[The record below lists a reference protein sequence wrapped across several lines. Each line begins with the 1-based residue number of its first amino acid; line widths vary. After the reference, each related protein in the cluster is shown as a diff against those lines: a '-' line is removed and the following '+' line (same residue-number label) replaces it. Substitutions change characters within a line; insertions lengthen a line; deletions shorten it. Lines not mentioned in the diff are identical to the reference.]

1 MEKLIQ
7 KVAFGLVGSKAL
19 KSYKYLFPL
28 KDDTLPMWSF
38 VLGTM
43 IANPEKM
50 FTKGHGTLFSLS
62 DDKKIIKHE
71 TVGLSNGLGWSLD
84 GKTMYY
90 VDTLERT
97 LDAFDY
103 DLDKGV
109 ICKL

>member
-1 MEKLIQ
+1 
-7 KVAFGLVGSKAL
+7 
-19 KSYKYLFPL
+19 
-28 KDDTLPMWSF
+28 
-38 VLGTM
+38 M